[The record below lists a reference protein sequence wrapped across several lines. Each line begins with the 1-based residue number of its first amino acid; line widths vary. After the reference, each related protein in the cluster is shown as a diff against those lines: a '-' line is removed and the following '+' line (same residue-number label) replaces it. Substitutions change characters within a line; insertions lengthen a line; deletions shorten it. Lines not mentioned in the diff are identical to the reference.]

1 MIDLSFLPSKVEP
14 AARLR
19 SMRGE
24 KRQPKLFS
32 GKPSLSAATP
42 FEREVE
48 GTLCEGRKE
57 KRGGGEGNKSTCSY
71 FPGGDGGRG
80 VTASY

>member
-1 MIDLSFLPSKVEP
+1 MPIIGFRDRSIIPAIQSGADCGTEEAGGAA

-48 GTLCEGRKE
+48 GTLSEGRKE
-57 KRGGGEGNKSTCSY
+57 KRGGGG
-71 FPGGDGGRG
+71 
-80 VTASY
+80 